1 MIVVPVIALRG
12 GGPRGAVEVT
22 AAGRTNGAAPARR
35 SRRTGGGVTL
45 DTATVSAVH
54 PAGPA
59 APEVSVAAAGE
70 VSPLTGQQLVGHRPI
85 RPLCPARLD
94 DVRRRVGAGEVAAPT
109 GARAAAPKAAAAAA
123 RPTARPSTT
132 PATLPPRTATGDASW
147 YQAAPGTCAHPTLP
161 FGTVV
166 TIVDVANGHTA
177 TCTVD
182 DRGPYHGGRI
192 IDLSYDVFEK
202 LAPVGLGVID
212 VRLSW

>member
-1 MIVVPVIALRG
+1 MAGRANGAVPV
-12 GGPRGAVEVT
+12 P
-22 AAGRTNGAAPARR
+22 R
-35 SRRTGGGVTL
+35 SRRAGGGVTL

-54 PAGPA
+54 PAEPA
-59 APEVSVAAAGE
+59 APDVSVAAAGE
-70 VSPLTGQQLVGHRPI
+70 VSPSPVNSLLSTVQSARYV
-85 RPLCPARLD
+85 PLGSTPSGDTQERA
-94 DVRRRVGAGEVAAPT
+94 EVAAPKS
-109 GARAAAPKAAAAAA
+109 AEAAAPKAAAAGA

-132 PATLPPRTATGDASW
+132 PATLPPRTAAGDASW